1 MIVTFLMMTV
11 VAVVVVVVVVVVVAV
26 AAFVAVVTF
35 LVVTFL
41 AMHNVGAVGNDCL
54 FNQFLLFTCCLRF
67 FSLSSLLWLFIQ
79 MTFLRLNV
87 EFSGVE
93 RMERIESTSLLTKA
107 HVWIMELIDMRHMA
121 PVVEVY
127 VDSQ

>member
-11 VAVVVVVVVVVVVAV
+11 VVVVVVVAV
-26 AAFVAVVTF
+26 LTL

-93 RMERIESTSLLTKA
+93 RIERIESTSLLTKA
-107 HVWIMELIDMRHMA
+107 HVWIMELMDMRHMA